1 MMASSHISFAATL
14 WWLYCLM
21 MGYSIT
27 GFHTLVA
34 AMGGLMPDLDHPKSV
49 LGRRLP
55 FISLPLS
62 SLFGHRGFTH
72 SLIMV
77 VLMFVGL
84 AYVTAHPDYSI
95 GRWMVM
101 PLCVGY
107 LSHILGDALTPSGV
121 PLFYPKKTTY
131 SLNLFKTRSPLE
143 TVAVGAFT
151 LSVFYWGGIYHY
163 FVAQLSYWLLLWQS
177 LTSI

>member
-1 MMASSHISFAATL
+1 MMATSHISFAATL
-14 WWLYCLM
+14 WWLYCLI

-34 AMGGLMPDLDHPKSV
+34 AIGGLMPDLDHPKSA

-72 SLIMV
+72 SLVMV
-77 VLMFVGL
+77 VVMFVGL
-84 AYVTAHPDYSI
+84 AYVTKYPDYSM
-95 GRWMVM
+95 GRWMVT

-107 LSHILGDALTPSGV
+107 LSHILGDAFTPSGV

-143 TVAVGAFT
+143 TVFVGTFT
-151 LSVFYWGGIYHY
+151 LSVFIFGGIYNHL
-163 FVAQLSYWLLLWQS
+163 VAQLSNGLLLWQNLIS
-177 LTSI
+177 M

>member
-55 FISLPLS
+55 FIRTLCIKWTENNAARIIIIICCLS
-62 SLFGHRGFTH
+62 AEL
-72 SLIMV
+72 
-77 VLMFVGL
+77 
-84 AYVTAHPDYSI
+84 
-95 GRWMVM
+95 
-101 PLCVGY
+101 
-107 LSHILGDALTPSGV
+107 
-121 PLFYPKKTTY
+121 
-131 SLNLFKTRSPLE
+131 
-143 TVAVGAFT
+143 
-151 LSVFYWGGIYHY
+151 
-163 FVAQLSYWLLLWQS
+163 
-177 LTSI
+177 